1 VLTTIFAS
9 KGCEVKGEWKT
20 LPGKEPHDL
29 CFSQNIIRTTKSR
42 KMRWVGNV
50 ARTGVRRG
58 AARILMGRFEGR
70 GPLWKTEA
78 WMGG

>member
-1 VLTTIFAS
+1 VLKTIFVS
-9 KGCEVKGEWKT
+9 KGCEVTGEWKT
-20 LPGKEPHDL
+20 LRSKEPHDL
-29 CFSQNIIRTTKSR
+29 CYSQNIIRTTKSS